1 MPRTSLSQLAK
12 VLADRT
18 MSVSSSKQLA
28 SEIASYLVQEK
39 RVNELESILRE
50 VRVYRDE
57 KGVLDVRVVSAH
69 ELTAADVAEVESL
82 IRREFPGIKQVTID
96 QEIDKN
102 LVGGIKIQTARK
114 QLDMTIRDKID
125 TFKRL
130 TTRGTI

>member
-69 ELTAADVAEVESL
+69 ELAAADVSEVESL
-82 IRREFPGIKQVTID
+82 IRREFPDVKRVTID

-114 QLDMTIRDKID
+114 QLDMTIRNKID

>member
-57 KGVLDVRVVSAH
+57 QGVLDVRVVSAH
-69 ELTAADVAEVESL
+69 ELAAADVSEVESL
-82 IRREFPGIKQVTID
+82 IRREFPDVKRVTID
-96 QEIDKN
+96 QEIDVN

-114 QLDMTIRDKID
+114 QLDMTIRNKID

>member
-57 KGVLDVRVVSAH
+57 KGVLDVRGCFCA
-69 ELTAADVAEVESL
+69 
-82 IRREFPGIKQVTID
+82 
-96 QEIDKN
+96 
-102 LVGGIKIQTARK
+102 
-114 QLDMTIRDKID
+114 
-125 TFKRL
+125 
-130 TTRGTI
+130 